1 MNRLEKLD
9 TLVANNKRAAGLIAA
24 GAVGY
29 VALKAL
35 SKVACLFKRFI
46 LPGYNLI
53 ERYGKG
59 SYAAVT
65 ACTDGIGKGFV
76 LELAKRGF
84 NLAMFVRNVEKAQE
98 LVEEIKKTIND
109 KIDVKIVQI
118 DFLKVHQPGVVQAAI
133 KQVEDIDISLLVNNA
148 GMSLINK
155 LSIESFTEEE
165 LSNMI
170 VFNIYSQVLFTFYLL
185 PKLRSRGKKSGI
197 VNLSSVSTIISMP
210 AFHMYSGT
218 KVFNDYFSKSMGEE
232 YKGIIDVL
240 SLKPAYVDT
249 PLVSQIKEKKLCISP
264 QECANAALN
273 NLGRYEE
280 TNGHYKH
287 MFASFIQNMFKSAIN
302 NKLRKICQVQRE
314 KIQLPQ
320 DKVF

>member
-1 MNRLEKLD
+1 MNHLEKFD
-9 TLVANNKRAAGLIAA
+9 TFIVNNKRAAGLIAA

-35 SKVACLFKRFI
+35 SKAACLFKKFV

-65 ACTDGIGKGFV
+65 ACTEGIGKGFV

-84 NLAMFVRNVEKAQE
+84 NLVMFVRNVEKAQA

-118 DFLKVHQPGVVQAAI
+118 DFLKVNQPGVVQAAI

-148 GMSLINK
+148 GMSITNK
-155 LSIESFTEEE
+155 LSIETFTEEE
-165 LSNMI
+165 ISNMI
-170 VFNIYSQVLFTFYLL
+170 VFNIYTQVLFTYYLL
-185 PKLRSRGKKSGI
+185 PKLRNRGKKSGI
-197 VNLSSVSTIISMP
+197 INLSSIATVISMGG
-210 AFHMYSGT
+210 FHVYTST
-218 KVFNDYFSKSMGEE
+218 KTFNDYFSKSMGEE
-232 YKGIIDVL
+232 YKGFIDVM
-240 SLKPAYVDT
+240 SLKPGFVDT
-249 PLVSQIKEKKLCISP
+249 PQVQQVKEKKLCITP

-280 TNGHYKH
+280 TYGHYKH
-287 MFASFIQNMFKSAIN
+287 MYYAFLTQNFQDVIKN
-302 NKLRKICQVQRE
+302 NIRKMCQAQRE
-314 KIQLPQ
+314 KKQISQ
-320 DKVF
+320 

>member
-1 MNRLEKLD
+1 MNHLEKLD
-9 TLVANNKRAAGLIAA
+9 NFIVNNKRVAGLIAA

-35 SKVACLFKRFI
+35 SKAACLFKNLV

-84 NLAMFVRNVEKAQE
+84 NLVMFVRNVEKAQA
-98 LVEEIKKTIND
+98 LVKEIQSQLKE
-109 KIDVKIVQI
+109 KIDVKIVKI
-118 DFLKVHQPGVVQAAI
+118 DFLKVNEPGVVQAAI

-148 GMSLINK
+148 GMTLVDRISF
-155 LSIESFTEEE
+155 ETFTEQE

-197 VNLSSVSTIISMP
+197 INLSSVSTVISM
-210 AFHMYSGT
+210 AGFHMYTGS
-218 KVFNDYFSKSMGEE
+218 KMFNDYFSKSIGEE

-240 SLKPAYVDT
+240 SLKPGYVDT
-249 PLVSQIKEKKLCISP
+249 PLVSSIKDKRLCISP

-273 NLGRYEE
+273 KLGRFEE

-287 MFASFIQNMFKSAIN
+287 MYTSFIQKLFKSAIN
-302 NKLRKICQVQRE
+302 NKIRKICQSQRE
-314 KIQLPQ
+314 KTELPQ

>member
-1 MNRLEKLD
+1 MNHLEKLD
-9 TLVANNKRAAGLIAA
+9 TFVVNNKRAAGLIAA

-35 SKVACLFKRFI
+35 SKVACLFKKFI

-84 NLAMFVRNVEKAQE
+84 NLVMFVRNVEKAQA

-118 DFLKVHQPGVVQAAI
+118 DFLKVNQPGVVQAAV
-133 KQVEDIDISLLVNNA
+133 KQVEDVDISLLVNNA
-148 GMSLINK
+148 GMSIANK
-155 LSIESFTEEE
+155 LSIESYTEEE
-165 LSNMI
+165 LSNTI
-170 VFNIYSQVLFTFYLL
+170 VFNIYSQVFFTYYLL
-185 PKLRSRGKKSGI
+185 PKLRNRGKKSGI
-197 VNLSSVSTIISMP
+197 INLSSVSTVASM
-210 AFHMYSGT
+210 AGFHIYTST
-218 KVFNDYFSKSMGEE
+218 KIFNDYFSKSIGEE
-232 YKGIIDVL
+232 YKGIIDVM
-240 SLKPAYVDT
+240 SLKPGFVDT
-249 PLVSQIKEKKLCISP
+249 PLASSYKQKIFCITP
-264 QECANAALN
+264 QECTNAALN
-273 NLGRYEE
+273 YLGRYEE

-287 MFASFIQNMFKSAIN
+287 MYSSFTLNF
-302 NKLRKICQVQRE
+302 RKYFMNYKIRKACQAQRE
-314 KIQLPQ
+314 KKQISQ
-320 DKVF
+320 

>member
-1 MNRLEKLD
+1 MNHLEKLD
-9 TLVANNKRAAGLIAA
+9 TLVVNNKRAAGLIAA

-35 SKVACLFKRFI
+35 SKVACLFKKFV

-84 NLAMFVRNVEKAQE
+84 NLVMFVRNVEKAQA

-118 DFLKVHQPGVVQAAI
+118 DFLKVNQPGVVQAAV
-133 KQVEDIDISLLVNNA
+133 KQVEDVDISLLVNNA
-148 GMSLINK
+148 GMSITNK
-155 LSIESFTEEE
+155 LSIESYTEEE
-165 LSNMI
+165 LSNML
-170 VFNIYSQVLFTFYLL
+170 VFNIYTQVLFTYYLL
-185 PKLRSRGKKSGI
+185 PKLRNRGKKSGI
-197 VNLSSVSTIISMP
+197 INLSSVSTVISM
-210 AFHMYSGT
+210 AGFHMYTGT
-218 KVFNDYFSKSMGEE
+218 KMFNDYFSKSMGEE
-232 YKGIIDVL
+232 YKGIIDVM
-240 SLKPAYVDT
+240 SLKPGFVDT
-249 PLVSQIKEKKLCISP
+249 PLVSSVKEKRLCIQP

-273 NLGRYEE
+273 YLGRYEE

-287 MFASFIQNMFKSAIN
+287 MYGSFTQSILKPVIN
-302 NKLRKICQVQRE
+302 NKIRKMCQAERE
-314 KIQLPQ
+314 KKQISQ
-320 DKVF
+320 